1 MEISKVF
8 LYTDTFVLP
17 GMITSCNLKNSILN
31 PNKTRFLFDC
41 DAILCI

>member
-1 MEISKVF
+1 MEISKNVI

-31 PNKTRFLFDC
+31 PNKLDF
-41 DAILCI
+41 I